1 MYIHSKV
8 NRTNFLFS
16 FFFVFQFFLL
26 VVDRTKYKKSLITSR
41 VSPLEPLY
49 GCLRRWNRSRD
60 DRHWWRNDLRD
71 FSDDHVSMHF
81 NQIWKLVLDNDNKGK
96 ETCQNL
102 FCMLRSFLFFF
113 FFAYFL
119 DDLIEKAY
127 SVFHLRLNINMY
139 VYVRN
144 RRPQV
149 LIHRLSSSPKTNVL
163 KGFLDFFSSNWN
175 IACHVKETLR
185 FSTLRAPRS

>member
-1 MYIHSKV
+1 MLVVRFLTDQPFRPFYVNSWMYIHSKV

-71 FSDDHVSMHF
+71 LSDDHVSMHF
-81 NQIWKLVLDNDNKGK
+81 NQIWKLVLDNGNKGK

-139 VYVRN
+139 VCMYEIVVR
-144 RRPQV
+144 RY
-149 LIHRLSSSPKTNVL
+149 LYIGSPHLQK
-163 KGFLDFFSSNWN
+163 
-175 IACHVKETLR
+175 
-185 FSTLRAPRS
+185 